1 MSELLFWFLEQS
13 SSRKD
18 EFIMTKSVR
27 IQLSLVEKARGLQ
40 QDATGHIVVLV
51 NKQSKRSAGVCLV
64 LKAMSASTMERWGS
78 CG

>member
-18 EFIMTKSVR
+18 EFIMTQSVR

-51 NKQSKRSAGVCLV
+51 NKQRKVNTGVGLTFFF
-64 LKAMSASTMERWGS
+64 LLSPGS
-78 CG
+78 VHDPRQ

>member
-18 EFIMTKSVR
+18 EFIMTQSVR

-51 NKQSKRSAGVCLV
+51 NKQSKRNAGVCLV
-64 LKAMSASTMERWGS
+64 FFFLLSPGS
-78 CG
+78 VHDPRQ